1 MMKKWFALLLC
12 AGLLTGCTRYVPIEM
27 QTIESEISG
36 DWEET
41 DRELSLDTGTAAA
54 PNPATASEPP
64 AAPPQEAGKDRSGP
78 ARLIRDALL
87 LATDPENFALPGRD
101 PVKVKGIYVSAY
113 VAGNETMMDN
123 LIAEID
129 ATELNA
135 VVIDFKT
142 DEGYIAAEVD
152 SPLFAGVD
160 ACRNYIP
167 DLKGLLEKLKEHDIY
182 AIARI
187 VAFKDPHLAEQ
198 RPEWSLKKADGSL
211 YRDKK
216 GLAWVNPYRQEVW
229 DYLVE
234 AGSQAAAAGF
244 DEIQFDYIRFATDS
258 TMREVV
264 FDEADT
270 KGRSKTDIVTQ
281 FTEYAYGKLA
291 PLGVFVSADVFGAII
306 GSAED
311 AGSVGQIYGEMA
323 GNLDYICPMIYPSHY
338 GDGNFGLD
346 HPDLHPYETILGAL
360 QKSAEE
366 LSQYQDGG
374 AQAVVRPWLQDFTA
388 SYLKHYKKYG
398 DNELRQQIQA
408 VYDAGYEEW
417 ILWNASNR
425 YHYGGLLKDDESD
438 E

>member
-1 MMKKWFALLLC
+1 MKKWLMLILC
-12 AGLLTGCTRYVPIEM
+12 AGLLAGCTRYMPMEA
-27 QTIESEISG
+27 QTEEAEVTEQADTQHSEAVKTTDAAVNLS
-36 DWEET
+36 ET
-41 DRELSLDTGTAAA
+41 PEADAAA
-54 PNPATASEPP
+54 AQPEPA
-64 AAPPQEAGKDRSGP
+64 GP
-78 ARLIRDALL
+78 AKLFQPALL
-87 LATDPENFALPGRD
+87 LVTAPDLFQIPGRD

-113 VAGNETMMDN
+113 VAGNEAMMDH
-123 LIAEID
+123 IID
-129 ATELNA
+129 ELDETELNA

-142 DEGYIAAEVD
+142 DEGYIAAQVD
-152 SPLFAGVD
+152 SPFFAELD

-167 DLKGLLEKLKEHDIY
+167 DLEGLLKKLKEHEIY

-198 RPEWSLKKADGSL
+198 KPEWSLKKADGSL

-234 AGSQAAAAGF
+234 AGVRAAEAGF

-264 FDEADT
+264 FDEEDT
-270 KGRSKTDIVTQ
+270 KGRSKTDVVTE
-281 FTEYAYGKLA
+281 FTGYAYKKLA

-306 GSAED
+306 GSEED
-311 AGSVGQIYGEMA
+311 AASVGQIYGEMA
-323 GNLDYICPMIYPSHY
+323 ENLDYICPMIYPSHY

-360 QKSAEE
+360 EKSSAE
-366 LSQYQDGG
+366 LSLYQGDET
-374 AQAVVRPWLQDFTA
+374 QAVVRPWLQDFTA

-398 DNELRQQIQA
+398 DDELRQQIQA

-425 YHYGGLLKDDESD
+425 YHYGGLLEDDESD